1 MLLLC
6 AFKGVDTQRATTLVV
21 RSAFFFRASSE
32 RRRRRRR
39 DKKKKKKKKRCL
51 PNEKRFNTSA
61 RDEGIKKD

>member
-32 RRRRRRR
+32 RRRRRR
-39 DKKKKKKKKRCL
+39 DKKKKKKKRCL

>member
-1 MLLLC
+1 LLLLC

-39 DKKKKKKKKRCL
+39 DKKKKKRCL

>member
-6 AFKGVDTQRATTLVV
+6 AFIGVDTQRATTLVV

-32 RRRRRRR
+32 RRRRRR
-39 DKKKKKKKKRCL
+39 DKKKKKRCL

>member
-39 DKKKKKKKKRCL
+39 DKKKKKKKRCL

>member
-39 DKKKKKKKKRCL
+39 DKKKKKKRCL

>member
-1 MLLLC
+1 
-6 AFKGVDTQRATTLVV
+6 VV

-39 DKKKKKKKKRCL
+39 DKKKKKKRCL